1 MADRL
6 AGDVTPLVSVAMPV
20 YNAGDYLR
28 KAVLSI
34 LNQTFTHWELLI
46 IDDGS
51 TDLALQTIKD
61 FVDPR
66 IRIFHDGTNRGL
78 AARLNEAMYLA
89 RGQFFAR
96 MDQDDVSY
104 PSRFARQLQAL
115 QQNPR
120 LDVVAARAITIDEN
134 DAMTGLFPY
143 AISHREIGARPWR
156 GFYFPHPTWMGK
168 IEWFRKHR
176 YAVPAPY
183 FCEDQELLLRTYP
196 ESQFATVNEILFGY
210 RVRSQVDFRKLQKTR
225 LAVFKIQ
232 WRCFGNTGQPG
243 YMLLALATLA
253 GRIVRDHMS
262 RIGPAF
268 CRSSPRIRNDDVS
281 TQWRAVLDQLADL
294 DRGAK
299 PRLGSHQ

>member
-1 MADRL
+1 MADRP
-6 AGDVTPLVSVAMPV
+6 AGDVTPLVSVVMPV

-34 LNQTFTHWELLI
+34 LSQTFTHWELLI

-51 TDLALQTIKD
+51 TDQALQTIKD

-66 IRIFHDGTNRGL
+66 IRIFRDGANRGL
-78 AARLNEAMYLA
+78 AARLNEAMNLA
-89 RGQFFAR
+89 RGQYFAR

-104 PSRFARQLQAL
+104 PERFARQLKAL
-115 QQNPR
+115 QQNPQ
-120 LDVVAARAITIDEN
+120 LDVVAARAVTINEN
-134 DAMTGLFPY
+134 DRMTGQFPY
-143 AISHREIGARPWR
+143 AISHQEIGAQPWR

-183 FCEDQELLLRTYP
+183 FCEDQELLLRTYR

-210 RVRSQVDFRKLQKTR
+210 RVRSEINFRKLQKTR

-232 WRCFGNTGQPG
+232 WHCFGNTGQPG
-243 YMLLALATLA
+243 YMLLALLTLA
-253 GRIVRDHMS
+253 GRIVRDHMNWIA
-262 RIGPAF
+262 RAI
-268 CRSSPRIRNDDVS
+268 CRSSHQIQNGNAS
-281 TQWRAVLDQLADL
+281 AQWRAVLDQLADL
-294 DRGAK
+294 DRVGK
-299 PRLGSHQ
+299 PR